1 MTSLGTLTSVE
12 SSPAKDNPGL
22 AYSLGPLFMAL
33 QCHAVKFFSIG
44 TLRGVHAENFAIF
57 FGKARREVRWGIW
70 VA

>member
-1 MTSLGTLTSVE
+1 MTSLGTLTLVE

-22 AYSLGPLFMAL
+22 AHSSGPLFMAL
-33 QCHAVKFFSIG
+33 PCHTVKFFSIG

-57 FGKARREVRWGIW
+57 FGKARREVRWRIW